1 MVQPVETDSLTIREF
16 RNPESRTGFMT
27 SLVEG
32 VLFESLAVTGISYCS
47 GNPVC
52 RPPVH
57 RSYLACIL
65 SRSRAYH
72 RAHALRIAV
81 LALSFSFV
89 ASALLNFR
97 HSNWFVSAFYTLAS
111 VWLGFANYFFLAA
124 CLTWPLWYS
133 RARLAKPAIR
143 WSGPYWPAFSS
154 QWARWPAS
162 VG

>member
-1 MVQPVETDSLTIREF
+1 MKAWPLLALVIVQGILFAAHLFIVHTWLAFFPDPAPVS
-16 RNPESRTGFMT
+16 
-27 SLVEG
+27 V
-32 VLFESLAVTGISYCS
+32 
-47 GNPVC
+47 
-52 RPPVH
+52 
-57 RSYLACIL
+57 
-65 SRSRAYH
+65 
-72 RAHALRIAV
+72 HALRIAV

-124 CLTWPLWYS
+124 CLTWPLWYLAC
-133 RARLAKPAIR
+133 ARLAKAAIR

-162 VG
+162 MG